1 MADRLLLH
9 AQTLSLT
16 HPTTGEHM
24 TFEAPCPF

>member
-9 AQTLSLT
+9 AASLT
-16 HPTTGEHM
+16 IVHPGNAALM